1 MGPQKFA
8 GVDFETYSDCN
19 LPKHGL
25 DRYINDPSF
34 QPLIV
39 SVTANGNKQTFD
51 FVFGGEHAKRAFE
64 IYMTSLYKQGY
75 LFAAHNVGFERAVMR
90 WLGFGAEILRRFI
103 DTAVIARCEGAASKL
118 EAAAPQLTGI
128 DKMDVGVSLIKR
140 FSIPNE
146 WNNFSAPTREL
157 IEADEADLLRWQQ
170 FKDYCEVDAE
180 ASEEIAKRYPW
191 SVSFSASI
199 EARYERLTDEM
210 NQNGWHVDLEL
221 VREMKLRYEQN
232 SQDLLDEFAREVD
245 PNLNLN
251 SSAQLKKWCEER
263 GIKSKSFDSDHVEK
277 LLSTL
282 TKAINKIPVDS
293 PRYWQ
298 YLEVRNMLEVKK
310 ALGGSTLNKLQKI
323 LDLVGYDGRL
333 RDQYLHCGA
342 GQTYRTSARGVQMQ
356 NLKKLGS
363 EPMDM
368 EDVYDEEV
376 ELTNEELAKNMRQVF
391 TASTPQGRL
400 LVGDFSSVESRG
412 LAYLAGEEWKLDA
425 YRKGQDIYKVL
436 ASRFSGVPYEDIT
449 KEARAEGKYSELSCG
464 YQAGGQAV
472 KDFMHRLG
480 FEVDLEGANE
490 RVAQWRAANP
500 KIVELWATLDR
511 TLWAAVSS
519 GQRAT
524 AMLAHSLNVI
534 IEPFAAP
541 DSLRAQHPGIMSL
554 RIFLNHQVH
563 GTVMERV
570 IHGVYVR
577 GKQLCYYKPSELK
590 SGALWRAFYHH
601 PKTKQVTFYSI
612 YGGKLAGII
621 TQSLCRELFF
631 YSLQDL
637 HDRIGQWQ
645 SCMRLVGQFH
655 DEIVVEWYPREDGGS
670 WVSLQQAQK
679 WMEASMTKV
688 MPGFEDFPLAAE
700 IKSDYRYT
708 K

>member
-1 MGPQKFA
+1 MSHLRYA
-8 GVDFETYSDCN
+8 GIDFETYSEVN

-25 DRYINDPSF
+25 DRYINHPSF

-39 SVTANGNKQTFD
+39 SVTVGSYRRTFD
-51 FVFGGEHAKRAFE
+51 FVFGGEREKNVFRQ
-64 IYMTSLYKQGY
+64 YMDAQYQQGY
-75 LFAAHNVGFERAVMR
+75 AFAAHNVGFERAVMR
-90 WLGFGAEILRRFI
+90 QLGFGEEILRSFI
-103 DTAVIARCEGAASKL
+103 DTAVLARCQGAASKL
-118 EAAAPQLTGI
+118 EAAAPQLVNL
-128 DKMDVGVSLIKR
+128 DKLDVGTQLIKR

-146 WNNFSAPTREL
+146 WNDYSAPTKEL
-157 IEADEADLLRWQQ
+157 IEADEADVFRWQQ
-170 FKDYCEVDAE
+170 FIYYCEVDAK
-180 ASEEIAKRYPW
+180 ASELIAREFSPDR
-191 SVSFSASI
+191 SFSTLI
-199 EARYERLTDEM
+199 ERRYEHLTDVM
-210 NQNGWHVDLEL
+210 NRNGWHVDLEL
-221 VREMKLRYEQN
+221 VNEMKLRYEAN
-232 SQDLLDEFAREVD
+232 SQELLATFARDVD
-245 PNLNLN
+245 PDLNLN
-251 SSAQLKKWCEER
+251 SPIQLKKWCEDR

-277 LLSTL
+277 LLMTL
-282 TKAINKIPVDS
+282 TKALDKLPVDS
-293 PRYWQ
+293 PRYSQ
-298 YLEVRNMLEVKK
+298 YVEVRNMLEVKME
-310 ALGGSTLNKLQKI
+310 LGGSTLNKLQKI

-368 EDVYDEEV
+368 EDIYDEEI
-376 ELTNEELAKNMRQVF
+376 ELTNTELAKNMRQVF
-391 TASTPQGRL
+391 TASTPPGRL

-480 FEVDLEGANE
+480 FEVSLEGAQE
-490 RVAQWRAANP
+490 RVDAWRTANP
-500 KIVELWATLDR
+500 KIVQLWGDLDR
-511 TLWAAVSS
+511 TLWTAVST
-519 GQRAT
+519 GRRAT

-534 IEPFAAP
+534 IEPFRAP
-541 DSLRAQHPGIMSL
+541 DSLRALHPGAMSL

-590 SGALWRAFYHH
+590 GGALWRAFYHH

-612 YGGKLAGII
+612 YGGKLAGIL
-621 TQSLCRELFF
+621 TQSLCREMFF
-631 YSLQDL
+631 YSLNNL
-637 HDRIGQWQ
+637 YERIGPWGEVVK
-645 SCMRLVGQFH
+645 LIGQFH
-655 DEIVVEWYPREDGGS
+655 DEIVVEWVPSQGQGP
-670 WVSLQQAQK
+670 SLTQAQV
-679 WMEASMTKV
+679 WMERSMRAT
-688 MPGFEDFPLAAE
+688 MPGFEKFPLDAE
-700 IKSDYRYT
+700 IKADYRYT